1 MLGCVWGLQGASANI
16 GGDRRGRNRAGYFY
30 PGLAPSPGAPLTPQ
44 LPYHHATYWP
54 ALKAA
59 CKTRREAHL
68 ETWRSLGPPAVG
80 REERL
85 WKVLRREV
93 GGDEGGMGVAVQVEA
108 REAGGEEKLSKE
120 EVGEEK
126 EDEGV
131 IGAGAGAGAGVVGA

>member
-1 MLGCVWGLQGASANI
+1 M
-16 GGDRRGRNRAGYFY
+16 
-30 PGLAPSPGAPLTPQ
+30 
-44 LPYHHATYWP
+44 
-54 ALKAA
+54 
-59 CKTRREAHL
+59 
-68 ETWRSLGPPAVG
+68 G